1 MLEPTWTAVK
11 HHRRL
16 HQIIATL
23 VRFGAQDV
31 VVRLGLGR
39 LLAQVSAEPGEALP
53 ASSAQ
58 RVRMALEAL
67 GPTFIKCGQ
76 ILASRSDILP
86 PAWVTEL
93 QGLHSQVATLPWE
106 ALQAQVLEDLGG
118 ALEEVFAAFDTHPLA
133 AASMAQVYRAR
144 LHNGEEV
151 VVKVQRPGLRGKIT
165 ADLQLL
171 ESVAQLIEQN
181 EALAVYQP
189 RQMVRQ
195 LARAML
201 EELDFTQE
209 GQHCDSVAQHFE
221 HDPAIVIPRIHWAYS
236 SQRLLVQEFLPSFTP
251 LEREA
256 LIAQGLDPGLL
267 AQRGAKAF
275 IKMLLEDGLF
285 HGDPH
290 PGNLRAMSDNRV
302 GFIDFGM
309 VGRLDERRRL
319 EVMTFM
325 RALTQGSTETL
336 ISVLIDWNGERVQ
349 DVTLIERAA
358 RQYMARHTRP
368 PLKMSALITDFL
380 DVMREYRL
388 LLPPDLLVLFKALI
402 TADGVLT
409 RLDPELDLVAT
420 AKPAVQKML
429 REQLSWKVARRLG
442 IEGLELGRG
451 VLGDLPQL
459 TRLMVH
465 RLKHGVLDLKVDVP
479 GVEKLERSLRLA
491 STRLSLALLISA
503 LLIAFGP
510 QIAAA
515 GPVWQ
520 GLSAIGWLAGI
531 ATLGGLL
538 AFLWSLFKGS

>member
-1 MLEPTWTAVK
+1 MLEPTWTALK
-11 HHRRL
+11 NHRRL
-16 HQIIATL
+16 HQIVATL

-31 VVRLGLGR
+31 LLRLGLGR
-39 LLAQVSAEPGEALP
+39 LLVDVNAEPGESLP
-53 ASSAQ
+53 ASTPQ

-86 PAWVTEL
+86 PEWVDEL
-93 QGLHSQVATLPWE
+93 QALHSQASTLPWAGLE
-106 ALQAQVLEDLGG
+106 DQVLEDLGCG
-118 ALEEVFAAFDTHPLA
+118 LDQVFAEFDTQPLA

-144 LHNGEEV
+144 LLSGEAV
-151 VVKVQRPGLRGKIT
+151 VVKVQRPGLRHKMT

-171 ESVAQLIEQN
+171 ESLAQLVEQN
-181 EALAVYQP
+181 AALAVYQP

-209 GQHCDSVAQHFE
+209 GQNGDSIAQNFAGTPH
-221 HDPAIVIPRIHWAYS
+221 IVIPRNYWAFS

-251 LEREA
+251 LERDA
-256 LIAQGLDPGLL
+256 LIEQGLDPGLL
-267 AQRGAKAF
+267 ARRGAQAF

-319 EVMTFM
+319 EVMNFM
-325 RALTQGSTETL
+325 RALTEGSTETL
-336 ISVLIDWNGERVQ
+336 VAVLIDWSGERVQ
-349 DVTLIERAA
+349 DLSQIEQAA
-358 RQYMARHTRP
+358 REYMARHSGG
-368 PLKMSALITDFL
+368 PLKMSALITGFL
-380 DVMREYRL
+380 GLIREYRL
-388 LLPPDLLVLFKALI
+388 LLPPDLLVLFKALV

-420 AKPAVQKML
+420 ARPAVEKML
-429 REQLSWKVARRLG
+429 RQQFSWKVAKGLG

-451 VLGDLPQL
+451 VLSDLPKL

-465 RLKHGVLDLKVDVP
+465 RLKHGVLDLKVDMP
-479 GVEKLERSLRLA
+479 GLERLERSLRLA

-538 AFLWSLFKGS
+538 AFLWSLFRG

>member
-86 PAWVTEL
+86 PHWVEEL
-93 QGLHSQVATLPWE
+93 QALHSQASTVPWE
-106 ALQAQVLEDLGG
+106 ALHVQVLEDLGCP
-118 ALEEVFAAFDTHPLA
+118 LEEVFAVFDTQPLA

-144 LHNGEEV
+144 LHTGEEV
-151 VVKVQRPGLRGKIT
+151 VVKVQRPGLRGKMT

-201 EELDFTQE
+201 QELDFTQE

-221 HDPAIVIPRIHWAYS
+221 HDPTIVIPRIHWAYS

-256 LIAQGLDPGLL
+256 LIAQGLDPSLL

-290 PGNLRAMSDNRV
+290 PGNLRAMSENRV

-309 VGRLDERRRL
+309 VG
-319 EVMTFM
+319 
-325 RALTQGSTETL
+325 A
-336 ISVLIDWNGERVQ
+336 W
-349 DVTLIERAA
+349 
-358 RQYMARHTRP
+358 
-368 PLKMSALITDFL
+368 MSG
-380 DVMREYRL
+380 
-388 LLPPDLLVLFKALI
+388 
-402 TADGVLT
+402 GV
-409 RLDPELDLVAT
+409 
-420 AKPAVQKML
+420 
-429 REQLSWKVARRLG
+429 W
-442 IEGLELGRG
+442 
-451 VLGDLPQL
+451 
-459 TRLMVH
+459 
-465 RLKHGVLDLKVDVP
+465 
-479 GVEKLERSLRLA
+479 RS
-491 STRLSLALLISA
+491 
-503 LLIAFGP
+503 
-510 QIAAA
+510 
-515 GPVWQ
+515 
-520 GLSAIGWLAGI
+520 
-531 ATLGGLL
+531 
-538 AFLWSLFKGS
+538 

>member
-1 MLEPTWTAVK
+1 MLEPTWTALK

-39 LLAQVSAEPGEALP
+39 LLTQVSAEPGESLP
-53 ASSAQ
+53 ASTAQ
-58 RVRMALEAL
+58 RVRMALETL

-209 GQHCDSVAQHFE
+209 GQHCDSVTQHFE

-236 SQRLLVQEFLPSFTP
+236 SQRLLVQEFLPCFTP

>member
-1 MLEPTWTAVK
+1 MLEPTWTALK
-11 HHRRL
+11 NHRRL
-16 HQIIATL
+16 HQIVATL
-23 VRFGAQDV
+23 VCFGAQDV
-31 VVRLGLGR
+31 LLRLGLGR
-39 LLAQVSAEPGEALP
+39 LLVDVNAEPGESLP
-53 ASSAQ
+53 ASTPQ

-86 PAWVTEL
+86 PEWVDEL
-93 QGLHSQVATLPWE
+93 QALHSQASTLPWAGLE
-106 ALQAQVLEDLGG
+106 AQVLEDLGCG
-118 ALEEVFAAFDTHPLA
+118 LDQVFAEFDTQPLA

-144 LHNGEEV
+144 LLSGEAV
-151 VVKVQRPGLRGKIT
+151 VVKVQRPGLRHKMT

-171 ESVAQLIEQN
+171 ESLAQLVEQN
-181 EALAVYQP
+181 AALAVYQP

-209 GQHCDSVAQHFE
+209 GQNGDSIAQNFAGTPH
-221 HDPAIVIPRIHWAYS
+221 IVIPRNYWAFS

-251 LEREA
+251 LERDA
-256 LIAQGLDPGLL
+256 LIEQGLDPGLL
-267 AQRGAKAF
+267 ARRGAQAF

-319 EVMTFM
+319 EVMNFM
-325 RALTQGSTETL
+325 RALTEGSTETL
-336 ISVLIDWNGERVQ
+336 VAVLIDWSGERVQ
-349 DVTLIERAA
+349 DLSQIEQAA
-358 RQYMARHTRP
+358 REYMARHSGG
-368 PLKMSALITDFL
+368 PLKMSALITGFL
-380 DVMREYRL
+380 GLIREYRL
-388 LLPPDLLVLFKALI
+388 LLPPDLLVLFKALV

-420 AKPAVQKML
+420 ARPAVEKML
-429 REQLSWKVARRLG
+429 RQQFSWKVAKGLG

-451 VLGDLPQL
+451 VLSDLPKL

-465 RLKHGVLDLKVDVP
+465 RLKHGVLDLKVDMP
-479 GVEKLERSLRLA
+479 GLERLERSLRLA

-538 AFLWSLFKGS
+538 AFLWSLFRG

>member
-1 MLEPTWTAVK
+1 MLEPTWTALK

-16 HQIIATL
+16 QHIVATL

-31 VVRLGLGR
+31 LIRLGLGR
-39 LLAQVSAEPGEALP
+39 LLAEVKAEPDESLP
-53 ASSAQ
+53 ATTPQ
-58 RVRMALEAL
+58 RVRMALETL

-86 PAWVTEL
+86 PAWVEEL
-93 QGLHSQVATLPWE
+93 QALHSQASTLPWCE
-106 ALQAQVLEDLGG
+106 LEAQVLEDLGCE
-118 ALEEVFAAFDTHPLA
+118 LEQAFAEFDTQPLA

-144 LHNGEEV
+144 SLTGEAV
-151 VVKVQRPGLRGKIT
+151 VVKVQRPGLRQQMT

-171 ESVAQLIEQN
+171 ESLAQLIEQN
-181 EALAVYQP
+181 DALALYQP

-209 GQHCDSVAQHFE
+209 GQNCDCVAQNFSQTPH
-221 HDPAIVIPRIHWAYS
+221 IVIPAIDWAFS
-236 SQRLLVQEFLPSFTP
+236 NQRLLVQAFLPSFTP
-251 LEREA
+251 LTRAA
-256 LIAQGLDPGLL
+256 LIEQGLDPSLL
-267 AQRGAKAF
+267 AKRGAQAF

-319 EVMTFM
+319 EVMNFM
-325 RALTQGSTETL
+325 RALTEGSTEVL
-336 ISVLIDWNGERVQ
+336 VGVLIDWSGERVQ
-349 DVTLIERAA
+349 DLSLIEQAA
-358 RQYMARHTRP
+358 REYMSRQQGG

-380 DVMREYRL
+380 ELIREYRL
-388 LLPPDLLVLFKALI
+388 PLPADLLVLFKALI

-409 RLDPELDLVAT
+409 QLDPELDLVAT
-420 AKPAVQKML
+420 ARPAVEKML
-429 REQLSWKVARRLG
+429 REQFDWKAAKRLG
-442 IEGLELGRG
+442 IEGVQLGRG
-451 VLGDLPQL
+451 VLADLPKL

-465 RLKHGVLDLKVDVP
+465 RLKHGVVDLKVDMP
-479 GVEKLERSLRLA
+479 GLERLERSLRLA

-520 GLSAIGWLAGI
+520 GLSAVGWLAGI

-538 AFLWSLFKGS
+538 AFLWSLFKSP

>member
-1 MLEPTWTAVK
+1 MLEPTWTALK
-11 HHRRL
+11 NHRRL
-16 HQIIATL
+16 HQIVATL

-31 VVRLGLGR
+31 LLRLGLGR
-39 LLAQVSAEPGEALP
+39 LLVDVNAEPGESLP
-53 ASSAQ
+53 ASTPQ

-86 PAWVTEL
+86 PEWVDEL
-93 QGLHSQVATLPWE
+93 QALHSQASTLPWAGLE
-106 ALQAQVLEDLGG
+106 DQVLEDLGCG
-118 ALEEVFAAFDTHPLA
+118 LDQVFAEFDTQPLA

-144 LHNGEEV
+144 LLSGEAV
-151 VVKVQRPGLRGKIT
+151 VVKVQRPGLRHKMT

-171 ESVAQLIEQN
+171 ESLAQLVEQN
-181 EALAVYQP
+181 AALAVYQP

-209 GQHCDSVAQHFE
+209 GQNGDSIAQNFAGTPH
-221 HDPAIVIPRIHWAYS
+221 IVIPCNYWAFS

-251 LEREA
+251 LERDA
-256 LIAQGLDPGLL
+256 LIEQGLDPGLL
-267 AQRGAKAF
+267 ARRGAQAF

-319 EVMTFM
+319 EVMNFM
-325 RALTQGSTETL
+325 RALTEGSTETL
-336 ISVLIDWNGERVQ
+336 VAVLIDWSGERVQ
-349 DVTLIERAA
+349 DLSQIEQAA
-358 RQYMARHTRP
+358 REYMARHSGG
-368 PLKMSALITDFL
+368 PLKMSALITGFL
-380 DVMREYRL
+380 GLIREYRL
-388 LLPPDLLVLFKALI
+388 LLPPDLLVLFKALV

-420 AKPAVQKML
+420 ARPAVEKML
-429 REQLSWKVARRLG
+429 REQFSWKVAKGLG

-451 VLGDLPQL
+451 VLSDLPKL

-465 RLKHGVLDLKVDVP
+465 RLKHGVLDLKVDMP
-479 GVEKLERSLRLA
+479 GLERLERSLRLA

-538 AFLWSLFKGS
+538 AFLWSLFRG

>member
-1 MLEPTWTAVK
+1 MLEPTWTALK
-11 HHRRL
+11 NHRRL
-16 HQIIATL
+16 HQIVATL

-31 VVRLGLGR
+31 LLRLGLGR
-39 LLAQVSAEPGEALP
+39 LLVDVNAEPGESLP
-53 ASSAQ
+53 ASTPQ

-86 PAWVTEL
+86 PEWVDEL
-93 QGLHSQVATLPWE
+93 QALHSQASTLPWAGLE
-106 ALQAQVLEDLGG
+106 DQVLEDLGCG
-118 ALEEVFAAFDTHPLA
+118 LDQVFAEFDTQPLA

-144 LHNGEEV
+144 LLSGEAV
-151 VVKVQRPGLRGKIT
+151 VVKVQRPGLRHKIT

-171 ESVAQLIEQN
+171 ESLAQLVEQN
-181 EALAVYQP
+181 AALAVYQP

-209 GQHCDSVAQHFE
+209 GQNGDSIAQNFAGTPH
-221 HDPAIVIPRIHWAYS
+221 IVIPRNYWAFS

-251 LEREA
+251 LERDA
-256 LIAQGLDPGLL
+256 LIEQGLDPGLL
-267 AQRGAKAF
+267 ARRGAQAF

-319 EVMTFM
+319 EVMNFM
-325 RALTQGSTETL
+325 RALTEGSTETL
-336 ISVLIDWNGERVQ
+336 VAVLIDWSGERVQ
-349 DVTLIERAA
+349 DLSQIEQAA
-358 RQYMARHTRP
+358 REYMARHSGG
-368 PLKMSALITDFL
+368 PLKMSALITGFL
-380 DVMREYRL
+380 GLIREYRL
-388 LLPPDLLVLFKALI
+388 LLPPDLLVLFKALV

-420 AKPAVQKML
+420 ARPAVEKMM
-429 REQLSWKVARRLG
+429 RQQFSWKVAKGLG

-451 VLGDLPQL
+451 VLSDLPKL

-465 RLKHGVLDLKVDVP
+465 RLKHGVLDLKVDMP
-479 GVEKLERSLRLA
+479 GLERLERSLRLA

-538 AFLWSLFKGS
+538 AFLWSLFRG

>member
-1 MLEPTWTAVK
+1 MLEPTWTALK
-11 HHRRL
+11 NHRRL
-16 HQIIATL
+16 HQIVATL

-31 VVRLGLGR
+31 LLRLGLGR
-39 LLAQVSAEPGEALP
+39 LLVDVNAEPGESLP
-53 ASSAQ
+53 ASTPQ

-86 PAWVTEL
+86 PEWVDEL
-93 QGLHSQVATLPWE
+93 QALHSQASTLPWAGLE
-106 ALQAQVLEDLGG
+106 DQVLEDLGCG
-118 ALEEVFAAFDTHPLA
+118 LDQVFAEFDTQPLA

-144 LHNGEEV
+144 LLSGEAV
-151 VVKVQRPGLRGKIT
+151 VVKVQRPGLRHKMT

-171 ESVAQLIEQN
+171 ESLAQLVEQN
-181 EALAVYQP
+181 AALAVYQP

-209 GQHCDSVAQHFE
+209 GQNGDSIAQNFAGTPH
-221 HDPAIVIPRIHWAYS
+221 IVIPRNYWAFS

-251 LEREA
+251 LERDA
-256 LIAQGLDPGLL
+256 LIEQGLDPGLL
-267 AQRGAKAF
+267 ARRGAQAF

-319 EVMTFM
+319 EVMNFM
-325 RALTQGSTETL
+325 RALTEGSTETL
-336 ISVLIDWNGERVQ
+336 VAVLIDWSGERVQ
-349 DVTLIERAA
+349 DLSQIEQAA
-358 RQYMARHTRP
+358 REYMARHSGG
-368 PLKMSALITDFL
+368 PLKMSALITGFL
-380 DVMREYRL
+380 GLIREYRL
-388 LLPPDLLVLFKALI
+388 LLPPDLLVLFKALV

-420 AKPAVQKML
+420 ARPAIEKML
-429 REQLSWKVARRLG
+429 RQQFSWKVAKGLG

-451 VLGDLPQL
+451 VLNDLPKL

-465 RLKHGVLDLKVDVP
+465 RLKHGVLDLKVDMP
-479 GVEKLERSLRLA
+479 GLERLERSLRLA

-520 GLSAIGWLAGI
+520 GLSAMGWLAGI

-538 AFLWSLFKGS
+538 AFLWSLFRG

>member
-1 MLEPTWTAVK
+1 MLEPTWTALK
-11 HHRRL
+11 NHRRL
-16 HQIIATL
+16 HQIVATL

-31 VVRLGLGR
+31 LLRLGLGR
-39 LLAQVSAEPGEALP
+39 LLVDVNAEPGESLP
-53 ASSAQ
+53 ASTPQ

-86 PAWVTEL
+86 PEWVDEL
-93 QGLHSQVATLPWE
+93 QALHSQASTLPWAGLE
-106 ALQAQVLEDLGG
+106 AQVLEDLGCG
-118 ALEEVFAAFDTHPLA
+118 LDQVFAEFDTQPLA

-144 LHNGEEV
+144 LLSGEAV
-151 VVKVQRPGLRGKIT
+151 VVKVQRPGLRHKMT

-171 ESVAQLIEQN
+171 ESLAQLVEQN
-181 EALAVYQP
+181 AALAVYQP

-209 GQHCDSVAQHFE
+209 GQNGDSIAQNFAGTPH
-221 HDPAIVIPRIHWAYS
+221 IVIPRNYWAFS

-251 LEREA
+251 LERDA
-256 LIAQGLDPGLL
+256 LIEQGLDPGLL
-267 AQRGAKAF
+267 ARRGAQAF

-319 EVMTFM
+319 EVMSFM
-325 RALTQGSTETL
+325 RALTEGSTETL
-336 ISVLIDWNGERVQ
+336 VAVLIDWSGERVQ
-349 DVTLIERAA
+349 DLSQIEQAA
-358 RQYMARHTRP
+358 REYMARHSGG
-368 PLKMSALITDFL
+368 PLKMSALITGFL
-380 DVMREYRL
+380 GLIREYRL
-388 LLPPDLLVLFKALI
+388 LLPPDLLVLFKALV

-420 AKPAVQKML
+420 ARPAIEKML
-429 REQLSWKVARRLG
+429 RQQFSWKVAKGLG

-451 VLGDLPQL
+451 VLSDLPKL

-465 RLKHGVLDLKVDVP
+465 RLKHGVLDLKVDMP
-479 GVEKLERSLRLA
+479 GLERLERSLRLA

-538 AFLWSLFKGS
+538 AFLWSLFKG

>member
-1 MLEPTWTAVK
+1 MLEPTWTALK
-11 HHRRL
+11 NHRRL
-16 HQIIATL
+16 HQIVATL

-31 VVRLGLGR
+31 LLRLGLGR
-39 LLAQVSAEPGEALP
+39 LLVDVNAEPGESLP
-53 ASSAQ
+53 ASTPQ
-58 RVRMALEAL
+58 RVRIALEAL

-86 PAWVTEL
+86 PEWVDEL
-93 QGLHSQVATLPWE
+93 QALHSQASTLPWAGLE
-106 ALQAQVLEDLGG
+106 DQVLEDLGCG
-118 ALEEVFAAFDTHPLA
+118 LDQVFAKFDTQPLA

-144 LHNGEEV
+144 LLSGEAV
-151 VVKVQRPGLRGKIT
+151 VVKVQRPGLRHKMT

-171 ESVAQLIEQN
+171 ESLAQLVEQN
-181 EALAVYQP
+181 AALAVYQP

-209 GQHCDSVAQHFE
+209 GQNGDSIAQNFAGTPH
-221 HDPAIVIPRIHWAYS
+221 IVIPRNYWAFS

-251 LEREA
+251 LERDA
-256 LIAQGLDPGLL
+256 LIEQGLDPGLL
-267 AQRGAKAF
+267 ARRGAQAF

-319 EVMTFM
+319 EVMSFM
-325 RALTQGSTETL
+325 RALTEGSTETL
-336 ISVLIDWNGERVQ
+336 VAVLIDWSGERVQ
-349 DVTLIERAA
+349 DLSQIEQAA
-358 RQYMARHTRP
+358 REYMARHSGG
-368 PLKMSALITDFL
+368 PLKMSALITGFL
-380 DVMREYRL
+380 GLIREYRL
-388 LLPPDLLVLFKALI
+388 LLPPDLLVLFKALV

-420 AKPAVQKML
+420 ARPAVEKML
-429 REQLSWKVARRLG
+429 RQQFSWKVAKGLG

-451 VLGDLPQL
+451 VLSDLPKL

-465 RLKHGVLDLKVDVP
+465 RLKHGVLDLKVDMP
-479 GVEKLERSLRLA
+479 GLERLERSLRLA

-503 LLIAFGP
+503 LLIAFDP

-531 ATLGGLL
+531 ATMGGLL
-538 AFLWSLFKGS
+538 AFLWSLFRG

>member
-1 MLEPTWTAVK
+1 MLEPTWTALK
-11 HHRRL
+11 NHRRL
-16 HQIIATL
+16 HQIVATL

-31 VVRLGLGR
+31 LLRLGLGR
-39 LLAQVSAEPGEALP
+39 LLVDVNAEPGESLP
-53 ASSAQ
+53 ASTPQ

-86 PAWVTEL
+86 PEWVDEL
-93 QGLHSQVATLPWE
+93 QALHSQASTLPWAGLE
-106 ALQAQVLEDLGG
+106 DQVLEDLGCG
-118 ALEEVFAAFDTHPLA
+118 LDQVFAEFDTQPLA

-144 LHNGEEV
+144 LLSGEAV
-151 VVKVQRPGLRGKIT
+151 VVKVQRPGLRHKMT

-171 ESVAQLIEQN
+171 ESLAQLVEQN
-181 EALAVYQP
+181 AALAVYQP

-209 GQHCDSVAQHFE
+209 GQNGDSIAQNFAGT
-221 HDPAIVIPRIHWAYS
+221 PPIVIPRNYWAFS

-251 LEREA
+251 LERDA
-256 LIAQGLDPGLL
+256 LIEQGLDPGLL
-267 AQRGAKAF
+267 ARRGAQAF

-319 EVMTFM
+319 EVMNFM
-325 RALTQGSTETL
+325 RALTEGSTETL
-336 ISVLIDWNGERVQ
+336 VAVLIDWSGERVQ
-349 DVTLIERAA
+349 DLSQIEQAA
-358 RQYMARHTRP
+358 REYMARHSGG
-368 PLKMSALITDFL
+368 PLKMSALITGFL
-380 DVMREYRL
+380 GLIREYRL
-388 LLPPDLLVLFKALI
+388 LLPPDLLVLFKALV

-420 AKPAVQKML
+420 ARPAVEKML
-429 REQLSWKVARRLG
+429 RQQFSWKVAKGLG

-451 VLGDLPQL
+451 VLSDLPKL

-465 RLKHGVLDLKVDVP
+465 RLKHGVLDLKVDMP
-479 GVEKLERSLRLA
+479 GLERLERSLRLA

-538 AFLWSLFKGS
+538 AFLWSLFRG

>member
-1 MLEPTWTAVK
+1 MLEPTWTALK
-11 HHRRL
+11 NHRRL
-16 HQIIATL
+16 HQIVATL

-31 VVRLGLGR
+31 LLRLGLGR
-39 LLAQVSAEPGEALP
+39 LLVDVNAEPGESLP
-53 ASSAQ
+53 ASTPQ

-86 PAWVTEL
+86 PEWVDEL
-93 QGLHSQVATLPWE
+93 QALHSQASTLPWAGLE
-106 ALQAQVLEDLGG
+106 DQVLEDLGCG
-118 ALEEVFAAFDTHPLA
+118 LDQVFAEFDTQPLA

-144 LHNGEEV
+144 LLSGEAV
-151 VVKVQRPGLRGKIT
+151 VVKVQRPGLRHKMT

-171 ESVAQLIEQN
+171 ESLAQLVEQN
-181 EALAVYQP
+181 AALAVYQP

-209 GQHCDSVAQHFE
+209 GQNGDSIAQNFAGTPH
-221 HDPAIVIPRIHWAYS
+221 IVIPRNYWAFS

-251 LEREA
+251 LEGDA
-256 LIAQGLDPGLL
+256 LIEQGLDPGLL
-267 AQRGAKAF
+267 ARRGAQAF

-319 EVMTFM
+319 EVMNFM
-325 RALTQGSTETL
+325 RALTEGSTETL
-336 ISVLIDWNGERVQ
+336 VAVLIDWSGERVQ
-349 DVTLIERAA
+349 DLSQIEQAA
-358 RQYMARHTRP
+358 REYMARHSGG
-368 PLKMSALITDFL
+368 PLKMSALITGFL
-380 DVMREYRL
+380 GLIREYRL
-388 LLPPDLLVLFKALI
+388 LLPPDLLVLFKALV

-420 AKPAVQKML
+420 ARPAIEKML
-429 REQLSWKVARRLG
+429 RQQFSWKVAKGLG

-451 VLGDLPQL
+451 VLNDLPKL

-465 RLKHGVLDLKVDVP
+465 RLKHGVLDLKVDMP
-479 GVEKLERSLRLA
+479 GLERLERSLRLA

-538 AFLWSLFKGS
+538 AFLWSLFKG

>member
-1 MLEPTWTAVK
+1 MLDSSWTALK

-16 HQIIATL
+16 HQIVATL

-31 VVRLGLGR
+31 LLRLGLGR
-39 LLAQVSAEPGEALP
+39 LLVDVNAEPGESLP
-53 ASSAQ
+53 ASTPQ

-76 ILASRSDILP
+76 ILASRRDILGP
-86 PAWVTEL
+86 EWVNEL
-93 QGLHSQVATLPWE
+93 QALHSQASTLPWAE
-106 ALQAQVLEDLGG
+106 LEAQVLEDLGCG
-118 ALEEVFAAFDTHPLA
+118 LDQVFAEFDTQPLA
-133 AASMAQVYRAR
+133 AASMAQVYLAR
-144 LHNGEEV
+144 LLSGEAV
-151 VVKVQRPGLRGKIT
+151 VVKVQRPGLRHTMT

-171 ESVAQLIEQN
+171 ESLAQLVEQN
-181 EALAVYQP
+181 AALAVYQP

-209 GQHCDSVAQHFE
+209 GQNGDSIAQNFAQTPH
-221 HDPAIVIPRIHWAYS
+221 IVIPRIYWAFS

-251 LEREA
+251 LARDA
-256 LIAQGLDPGLL
+256 LIEQGLDPGLL
-267 AQRGAKAF
+267 ASRGARAF

-319 EVMTFM
+319 EVMNFM
-325 RALTQGSTETL
+325 RALTEGSTEL
-336 ISVLIDWNGERVQ
+336 LVAVLIDWSGERVQ
-349 DVTLIERAA
+349 DLSQIEQAA
-358 RQYMARHTRP
+358 REYMARHTGGQ
-368 PLKMSALITDFL
+368 LKISALITDFL
-380 DVMREYRL
+380 GLIREYRL

-409 RLDPELDLVAT
+409 QLDPDLDLIAT
-420 AKPAVQKML
+420 AKPAVEKML
-429 REQLSWKVARRLG
+429 REQFSWKVAKGLG
-442 IEGLELGRG
+442 IDGQELGRG
-451 VLGDLPQL
+451 VLSDLPKL

-465 RLKHGVLDLKVDVP
+465 RLKHGVLDLKVDMP
-479 GVEKLERSLRLA
+479 GLERLERSLRLA

-538 AFLWSLFKGS
+538 AFLWSLFRS

>member
-1 MLEPTWTAVK
+1 MLEPTWTALK

-39 LLAQVSAEPGEALP
+39 LLTQVSAEPGESLP
-53 ASSAQ
+53 ASTAQ
-58 RVRMALEAL
+58 RVRMALETL

-93 QGLHSQVATLPWE
+93 QGLHSQVAILPWE

-285 HGDPH
+285 HGDPY

>member
-1 MLEPTWTAVK
+1 MLEPTWTALK

-39 LLAQVSAEPGEALP
+39 LLTQVSAEPGESLP
-53 ASSAQ
+53 ASTAQ
-58 RVRMALEAL
+58 RVRMALETL

-420 AKPAVQKML
+420 AKPAVQKMF

-510 QIAAA
+510 QIVAA

>member
-1 MLEPTWTAVK
+1 MLEPTWTALK
-11 HHRRL
+11 NHRRL
-16 HQIIATL
+16 HQIVATL

-31 VVRLGLGR
+31 LLRLGLGR
-39 LLAQVSAEPGEALP
+39 LLVDVNAEPGESLP
-53 ASSAQ
+53 ASTPQ

-86 PAWVTEL
+86 PEWVDEL
-93 QGLHSQVATLPWE
+93 QTLHSQASTLPWAGLE
-106 ALQAQVLEDLGG
+106 DQVLEDLGCG
-118 ALEEVFAAFDTHPLA
+118 LDQVFAEFDTQPLA

-144 LHNGEEV
+144 LLSGEAV
-151 VVKVQRPGLRGKIT
+151 VVKVQRPGLRHKMT

-171 ESVAQLIEQN
+171 ESLAQLVEQN
-181 EALAVYQP
+181 AALAVYQP

-209 GQHCDSVAQHFE
+209 GQNGDSIAQDFAGTSH
-221 HDPAIVIPRIHWAYS
+221 IVIPRNYWAFS

-251 LEREA
+251 LERDA
-256 LIAQGLDPGLL
+256 LIEQGLDPGLL
-267 AQRGAKAF
+267 ARRGAQAF
-275 IKMLLEDGLF
+275 IKMLLEDGLL

-319 EVMTFM
+319 EVMNFM
-325 RALTQGSTETL
+325 RALTEGSTETL
-336 ISVLIDWNGERVQ
+336 VAVLIDWSGERVQ
-349 DVTLIERAA
+349 DLSQIEQAA
-358 RQYMARHTRP
+358 REYMARHSGG
-368 PLKMSALITDFL
+368 PLKMSALIIGFL
-380 DVMREYRL
+380 GLIREYRL
-388 LLPPDLLVLFKALI
+388 LLPPDLLVLFKALV

-420 AKPAVQKML
+420 ARPAVEKML
-429 REQLSWKVARRLG
+429 REQFSWKVARGLG

-451 VLGDLPQL
+451 VLSDLPKL

-465 RLKHGVLDLKVDVP
+465 RLKLGVLDLKVDMP
-479 GVEKLERSLRLA
+479 GLERLERSLRLA

-538 AFLWSLFKGS
+538 AFLWSLFRG

>member
-1 MLEPTWTAVK
+1 MLEPTWTALK
-11 HHRRL
+11 NHRRL
-16 HQIIATL
+16 HQIVATL

-31 VVRLGLGR
+31 LLRLGLGR
-39 LLAQVSAEPGEALP
+39 LLVDVNAEPGESLP
-53 ASSAQ
+53 ASTPQ

-86 PAWVTEL
+86 PEWVDEL
-93 QGLHSQVATLPWE
+93 QALHSQASTLPWAGLE
-106 ALQAQVLEDLGG
+106 DQVLEDLGCG
-118 ALEEVFAAFDTHPLA
+118 LDQVFAEFDTQPLA

-144 LHNGEEV
+144 LLSGEAV
-151 VVKVQRPGLRGKIT
+151 VVKVQRPGLRHKMT

-171 ESVAQLIEQN
+171 ESLAQLVEQN
-181 EALAVYQP
+181 AALAVYQP

-209 GQHCDSVAQHFE
+209 GQNGDSIAQNFAGTPH
-221 HDPAIVIPRIHWAYS
+221 IVIPRNYWAFS

-251 LEREA
+251 LERDA
-256 LIAQGLDPGLL
+256 LIEQGLDPGLL
-267 AQRGAKAF
+267 ARRGAQAF

-319 EVMTFM
+319 EVMNFM
-325 RALTQGSTETL
+325 RALTEGSTETL
-336 ISVLIDWNGERVQ
+336 VAVLIDWSGERVQ
-349 DVTLIERAA
+349 DLSQIEQAA
-358 RQYMARHTRP
+358 REYMARHSGG
-368 PLKMSALITDFL
+368 PLKMSALITGFL
-380 DVMREYRL
+380 GLIREYRL
-388 LLPPDLLVLFKALI
+388 LLPPDLLVLFKALV

-420 AKPAVQKML
+420 ARPAIEKML
-429 REQLSWKVARRLG
+429 RQQFSWKVAKGLG

-451 VLGDLPQL
+451 VLSDLPKL

-465 RLKHGVLDLKVDVP
+465 RLKHGVLDLKVDMP
-479 GVEKLERSLRLA
+479 GLERLERSLRLA

-538 AFLWSLFKGS
+538 AFLWSLFRG

>member
-1 MLEPTWTAVK
+1 MLEPTWTALK
-11 HHRRL
+11 NHRRL
-16 HQIIATL
+16 HQIVATL

-31 VVRLGLGR
+31 LLRLGLGR
-39 LLAQVSAEPGEALP
+39 LLVDVNAEPGESLP
-53 ASSAQ
+53 ASTPQ

-86 PAWVTEL
+86 PEWVDEL
-93 QGLHSQVATLPWE
+93 QALHSQASTLPWAGLE
-106 ALQAQVLEDLGG
+106 DQVLEDLGCG
-118 ALEEVFAAFDTHPLA
+118 LDQVFAEFDTQPLA

-144 LHNGEEV
+144 LLSGEAV
-151 VVKVQRPGLRGKIT
+151 VVKVQRPGLRHKMT

-171 ESVAQLIEQN
+171 ESLAQLVEQN
-181 EALAVYQP
+181 AALAVYQP

-209 GQHCDSVAQHFE
+209 GQNGDSIAQNFAGTPH
-221 HDPAIVIPRIHWAYS
+221 IVIPRNYWAFS

-251 LEREA
+251 LERDA
-256 LIAQGLDPGLL
+256 LIEQGLDPGLL
-267 AQRGAKAF
+267 ARRGAQAF

-309 VGRLDERRRL
+309 VGRLDERRRF
-319 EVMTFM
+319 EVMNFM
-325 RALTQGSTETL
+325 RALTEGSTETL
-336 ISVLIDWNGERVQ
+336 VAVLIDWSGERVQ
-349 DVTLIERAA
+349 DLSQIEQAA
-358 RQYMARHTRP
+358 REYMARHSGG
-368 PLKMSALITDFL
+368 PLKMSALITGFL
-380 DVMREYRL
+380 GLIREYRL
-388 LLPPDLLVLFKALI
+388 LLPPDLLVLFKALV

-420 AKPAVQKML
+420 ARPAVEKML
-429 REQLSWKVARRLG
+429 REQFSWKVAKGLG

-451 VLGDLPQL
+451 VLSDLPKL

-465 RLKHGVLDLKVDVP
+465 RLKHGVLDLKVDIP
-479 GVEKLERSLRLA
+479 GLERLERSLRLA

-520 GLSAIGWLAGI
+520 GLSAISWLAGI

-538 AFLWSLFKGS
+538 AFLWSLFRG

>member
-1 MLEPTWTAVK
+1 MLEPTWTALK
-11 HHRRL
+11 NHRRL
-16 HQIIATL
+16 HQIVATL

-31 VVRLGLGR
+31 LLRLGLGR
-39 LLAQVSAEPGEALP
+39 LLVDVNAEPGESLP
-53 ASSAQ
+53 ASTPQ

-86 PAWVTEL
+86 PEWVDEL
-93 QGLHSQVATLPWE
+93 QALHSQASTLPWAGLE
-106 ALQAQVLEDLGG
+106 DQVLEDLGCG
-118 ALEEVFAAFDTHPLA
+118 LDQVFAEFDTQPLA

-144 LHNGEEV
+144 LLSGEAV
-151 VVKVQRPGLRGKIT
+151 VVKVQRPGLRHKMT

-171 ESVAQLIEQN
+171 ESLAQLVEQN
-181 EALAVYQP
+181 AALAVYQP

-209 GQHCDSVAQHFE
+209 GQNGDSIAQNFAGTPH
-221 HDPAIVIPRIHWAYS
+221 IVIPRNYWAFS

-251 LEREA
+251 LERDA
-256 LIAQGLDPGLL
+256 LIEQGLDPGLL
-267 AQRGAKAF
+267 ARRGAQAF

-319 EVMTFM
+319 EVMNFM
-325 RALTQGSTETL
+325 RALTEGSTETL
-336 ISVLIDWNGERVQ
+336 VAVLIDWSGERVQ
-349 DVTLIERAA
+349 DLSQIEQAA
-358 RQYMARHTRP
+358 REYMARHSGG
-368 PLKMSALITDFL
+368 PLKMSALITGFL
-380 DVMREYRL
+380 GLIREYRL
-388 LLPPDLLVLFKALI
+388 LLPPDLLVLFKALV

-420 AKPAVQKML
+420 ARPAVEKML
-429 REQLSWKVARRLG
+429 RQQFSWKVAKGLG

-451 VLGDLPQL
+451 VLSDLPKL

-465 RLKHGVLDLKVDVP
+465 RLKHGVLDLKVDMP
-479 GVEKLERSLRLA
+479 GLERLERSLRLA

-538 AFLWSLFKGS
+538 AFLWSLFKG

>member
-1 MLEPTWTAVK
+1 MLEPTWTALK
-11 HHRRL
+11 NHRRL
-16 HQIIATL
+16 HQIVATL

-31 VVRLGLGR
+31 LLRLGLGR
-39 LLAQVSAEPGEALP
+39 LLVDVNAEPGESLP
-53 ASSAQ
+53 ASTPQ

-86 PAWVTEL
+86 PEWVDEL
-93 QGLHSQVATLPWE
+93 QALHSQASTLPWAGLE
-106 ALQAQVLEDLGG
+106 DQVLEDLGCG
-118 ALEEVFAAFDTHPLA
+118 LDQVFAEFDTQPLA

-144 LHNGEEV
+144 LLSGEAV
-151 VVKVQRPGLRGKIT
+151 VVKVQRPGLRHKMT

-171 ESVAQLIEQN
+171 ESLAQLVEQN
-181 EALAVYQP
+181 AALAVYQP

-209 GQHCDSVAQHFE
+209 GQNGDSIAQNFAGTPH
-221 HDPAIVIPRIHWAYS
+221 IVIPRNYWAFS

-251 LEREA
+251 LERDA
-256 LIAQGLDPGLL
+256 LIEQGLDPGLL
-267 AQRGAKAF
+267 ARRGAQAF

-319 EVMTFM
+319 EVMSFM
-325 RALTQGSTETL
+325 RALTEGSTETL
-336 ISVLIDWNGERVQ
+336 VAVLIDWSGERVQ
-349 DVTLIERAA
+349 DLSQIEQAA
-358 RQYMARHTRP
+358 REYMARHSGG
-368 PLKMSALITDFL
+368 PLKMSALITGFL
-380 DVMREYRL
+380 GLIREYRL
-388 LLPPDLLVLFKALI
+388 LLPPDLLVLFKALV

-420 AKPAVQKML
+420 ARPAIEKML
-429 REQLSWKVARRLG
+429 RQQFSWKVAKGLG

-451 VLGDLPQL
+451 VLNDLPKL

-465 RLKHGVLDLKVDVP
+465 RLKHGVLDLKVDMP
-479 GVEKLERSLRLA
+479 GLERLERSLRLA

-538 AFLWSLFKGS
+538 AFLWSLFRG

>member
-1 MLEPTWTAVK
+1 MLEPTWTALK
-11 HHRRL
+11 NHRRL
-16 HQIIATL
+16 HQIVATL

-31 VVRLGLGR
+31 LLRLGLGR
-39 LLAQVSAEPGEALP
+39 LLVDVNAEPGESLP
-53 ASSAQ
+53 ASTPQ

-86 PAWVTEL
+86 PEWVDEL
-93 QGLHSQVATLPWE
+93 QALHSQASTLPWAGLE
-106 ALQAQVLEDLGG
+106 AQVLEDLGCG
-118 ALEEVFAAFDTHPLA
+118 LDQVFAEFDTQPLA

-144 LHNGEEV
+144 LLSGEAV
-151 VVKVQRPGLRGKIT
+151 VVKVQRPGLRHKIT

-171 ESVAQLIEQN
+171 ESLAQLVEQN
-181 EALAVYQP
+181 AALAVYQP

-209 GQHCDSVAQHFE
+209 GQNGDSIAQNFAGTPH
-221 HDPAIVIPRIHWAYS
+221 IVIPRNYWAFS

-251 LEREA
+251 LERDA
-256 LIAQGLDPGLL
+256 LIEQGLDPGLL
-267 AQRGAKAF
+267 ARRGAQAF

-319 EVMTFM
+319 EVMNFM
-325 RALTQGSTETL
+325 RALTEGSTETL
-336 ISVLIDWNGERVQ
+336 VAVLIDWSGERVQ
-349 DVTLIERAA
+349 DLSQIEQAA
-358 RQYMARHTRP
+358 REYMARHSGG
-368 PLKMSALITDFL
+368 PLKMSALITGFL
-380 DVMREYRL
+380 GLIREYRL
-388 LLPPDLLVLFKALI
+388 LLPPDLLVLFKALV

-420 AKPAVQKML
+420 ARPAVEKML
-429 REQLSWKVARRLG
+429 REQFSWKVAKGLG

-451 VLGDLPQL
+451 VLSDLPKL

-465 RLKHGVLDLKVDVP
+465 RLKHGVLDLKVDMP
-479 GVEKLERSLRLA
+479 GLERLERSLRLA

-538 AFLWSLFKGS
+538 AFLWSLFRG

>member
-1 MLEPTWTAVK
+1 MLEPTWTALK

-39 LLAQVSAEPGEALP
+39 LLTQVSAEPGESLP
-53 ASSAQ
+53 ASTAQ
-58 RVRMALEAL
+58 RVRMALETL

-285 HGDPH
+285 HGDPY

-420 AKPAVQKML
+420 AKPAVQKMF

>member
-1 MLEPTWTAVK
+1 MLEPTWTALK
-11 HHRRL
+11 NHRRL
-16 HQIIATL
+16 HQIVSTL

-31 VVRLGLGR
+31 LLRLGLGR
-39 LLAQVSAEPGEALP
+39 LLVDVNAEPGESLP
-53 ASSAQ
+53 ASTPQ

-86 PAWVTEL
+86 PEWVDEL
-93 QGLHSQVATLPWE
+93 QALHSQASTLPWAGLE
-106 ALQAQVLEDLGG
+106 DQVLEDLGCG
-118 ALEEVFAAFDTHPLA
+118 LDQVFAEFDTQPLA

-144 LHNGEEV
+144 LLSGEAV
-151 VVKVQRPGLRGKIT
+151 VVKVQRPGLRHKMT

-171 ESVAQLIEQN
+171 ESLAQLVEQN
-181 EALAVYQP
+181 AALAVYQP

-209 GQHCDSVAQHFE
+209 GQNGDSIAQNFAGTPH
-221 HDPAIVIPRIHWAYS
+221 IVIPRNYWAFS

-251 LEREA
+251 LERDA
-256 LIAQGLDPGLL
+256 LIEQGLDPGLL
-267 AQRGAKAF
+267 ARRGAQAF

-319 EVMTFM
+319 EVMNFM
-325 RALTQGSTETL
+325 RALTEGSTETL
-336 ISVLIDWNGERVQ
+336 VAVLIDWSGERVQ
-349 DVTLIERAA
+349 DLSQIEQAA
-358 RQYMARHTRP
+358 REYMARHSGG
-368 PLKMSALITDFL
+368 PLKMSALITGFL
-380 DVMREYRL
+380 GLIREYRL
-388 LLPPDLLVLFKALI
+388 LLPPDLLVLFKALV

-420 AKPAVQKML
+420 ARPAIEKML
-429 REQLSWKVARRLG
+429 RQQFSWKVAKGLG

-451 VLGDLPQL
+451 VLSDLPKL

-465 RLKHGVLDLKVDVP
+465 RLKHGVLDLKVDMP
-479 GVEKLERSLRLA
+479 GLERLERSLRLA

-538 AFLWSLFKGS
+538 AFLWSLFRG

>member
-1 MLEPTWTAVK
+1 MLEPTWTALK
-11 HHRRL
+11 NHRRL
-16 HQIIATL
+16 HQIVATL

-31 VVRLGLGR
+31 LLRLGLGR
-39 LLAQVSAEPGEALP
+39 LLVDVNAEPGESLP
-53 ASSAQ
+53 ASTPQ

-86 PAWVTEL
+86 PEWVDEL
-93 QGLHSQVATLPWE
+93 QALHSQASTLPWAGLE
-106 ALQAQVLEDLGG
+106 DQVLEDLGCG
-118 ALEEVFAAFDTHPLA
+118 LDQVFAEFDTQPLA

-144 LHNGEEV
+144 LLSGEAV
-151 VVKVQRPGLRGKIT
+151 VVKVQRPGLRHKMT

-171 ESVAQLIEQN
+171 ESLAQLVEQN
-181 EALAVYQP
+181 AALAVYQP

-209 GQHCDSVAQHFE
+209 GQNGDSIAQNFAGTPH
-221 HDPAIVIPRIHWAYS
+221 IVIPRNYWAFS

-251 LEREA
+251 LERDA
-256 LIAQGLDPGLL
+256 LIEQGLDPGLL
-267 AQRGAKAF
+267 ARRGAQAF

-319 EVMTFM
+319 EVMNFM
-325 RALTQGSTETL
+325 RALTEGSTETL
-336 ISVLIDWNGERVQ
+336 VAVLIDWSGERVQ
-349 DVTLIERAA
+349 DLSQIEQAA
-358 RQYMARHTRP
+358 REYMARHSGG
-368 PLKMSALITDFL
+368 PLKMSALITGFL
-380 DVMREYRL
+380 GLIREYRL
-388 LLPPDLLVLFKALI
+388 LLPPDLLVLFKALV

-420 AKPAVQKML
+420 ARPAVEKML
-429 REQLSWKVARRLG
+429 RQQFSWKVAKGLG
-442 IEGLELGRG
+442 VEGLELGRG
-451 VLGDLPQL
+451 VLSDLPKL

-465 RLKHGVLDLKVDVP
+465 RLKHGVLDLKVDMP
-479 GVEKLERSLRLA
+479 GLERLERSLRLA

-538 AFLWSLFKGS
+538 AFLWSLFRG

>member
-1 MLEPTWTAVK
+1 MLEPTWTALK

-16 HQIIATL
+16 QHIVATL

-31 VVRLGLGR
+31 LVRLGLGR
-39 LLAQVSAEPGEALP
+39 LLAEVQAKPGESLP
-53 ASSAQ
+53 ASTPR

-76 ILASRSDILP
+76 ILASRSDLLS
-86 PAWVTEL
+86 AQWVDEL
-93 QGLHSQVATLPWE
+93 QALHSQASTLPWVE
-106 ALQAQVLEDLGG
+106 LEAQVLEDLGC
-118 ALEEVFAAFDTHPLA
+118 ALDQVFAEFDTQPLA

-144 LHNGEEV
+144 LLTGEAV
-151 VVKVQRPGLRGKIT
+151 VVKVQRPGLRQQMT

-181 EALAVYQP
+181 DALAAYQP
-189 RQMVRQ
+189 RQLVRQ
-195 LARAML
+195 LAKAML

-209 GQHCDSVAQHFE
+209 GQNCDNVAHNFAQTPH
-221 HDPAIVIPRIHWAYS
+221 IVIPSIYWAFS
-236 SQRLLVQEFLPSFTP
+236 SQRLLVQTCLPSHTP
-251 LEREA
+251 LVRAA
-256 LIAQGLDPGLL
+256 LIEQGLDPSLL
-267 AQRGAKAF
+267 AKRGAQAF

-290 PGNLRAMSDNRV
+290 PGNLRAMSENRV

-309 VGRLDERRRL
+309 VGRLDERRRI

-325 RALTQGSTETL
+325 RALTEGSTETL
-336 ISVLIDWNGERVQ
+336 IGVLIDWSGERVQ
-349 DVTLIERAA
+349 DLSLIEQAA
-358 RQYMARHTRP
+358 REYMSRHTGG

-380 DVMREYRL
+380 GLIRDYRL
-388 LLPPDLLVLFKALI
+388 SLPADLLVLFKALI

-409 RLDPELDLVAT
+409 QLDPQLDLVTT
-420 AKPAVQKML
+420 AKPAVEKML
-429 REQLSWKVARRLG
+429 REQFEWKAAKRMG
-442 IEGLELGRG
+442 IEGLQLGRG
-451 VLGDLPQL
+451 VLADLPKL
-459 TRLMVH
+459 TRLMLH
-465 RLKHGVLDLKVDVP
+465 RLKHGVIDLKVDIP
-479 GVEKLERSLRLA
+479 GLERLERSLRLA

-520 GLSAIGWLAGI
+520 GLSAVGWLAAI

>member
-1 MLEPTWTAVK
+1 MLEPTWTALK
-11 HHRRL
+11 NHRRL
-16 HQIIATL
+16 HQIVATL

-31 VVRLGLGR
+31 LLRLGLGR
-39 LLAQVSAEPGEALP
+39 LLVDVNAEPGESLP
-53 ASSAQ
+53 ASTPQ

-86 PAWVTEL
+86 PEWVDEL
-93 QGLHSQVATLPWE
+93 QALHSQASTLPWAGLE
-106 ALQAQVLEDLGG
+106 DQVLEDLGCG
-118 ALEEVFAAFDTHPLA
+118 LDQVFAEFDTQPLA

-144 LHNGEEV
+144 LLSGEAV
-151 VVKVQRPGLRGKIT
+151 VVKVQRPGLRHKMT

-171 ESVAQLIEQN
+171 ESLAQLVEQN
-181 EALAVYQP
+181 AALAVYQP

-209 GQHCDSVAQHFE
+209 GKNGDSIAQNFAGTPH
-221 HDPAIVIPRIHWAYS
+221 IVIPRNYWAFS

-251 LEREA
+251 LERDA
-256 LIAQGLDPGLL
+256 LIEQGLDPGLL
-267 AQRGAKAF
+267 ARRGAQAF

-319 EVMTFM
+319 EVMSFM
-325 RALTQGSTETL
+325 RALTEGSTETL
-336 ISVLIDWNGERVQ
+336 VAVLIDWSGERVQ
-349 DVTLIERAA
+349 DLSQIEQAA
-358 RQYMARHTRP
+358 REYMARHSGG
-368 PLKMSALITDFL
+368 PLKMSALITGFL
-380 DVMREYRL
+380 GLIREYRL
-388 LLPPDLLVLFKALI
+388 LLPPDLLVLFKALV

-420 AKPAVQKML
+420 ARPAIEKML
-429 REQLSWKVARRLG
+429 RQQFSWKVAKGLG

-451 VLGDLPQL
+451 VLNDLPKL

-465 RLKHGVLDLKVDVP
+465 RLKHGVLDLKVDMP
-479 GVEKLERSLRLA
+479 GLERLERSLRLA

-538 AFLWSLFKGS
+538 AFLWSLFRG

>member
-1 MLEPTWTAVK
+1 MLEPTWTALK
-11 HHRRL
+11 NHRRL
-16 HQIIATL
+16 HQIVATL

-31 VVRLGLGR
+31 LLRLGLGR
-39 LLAQVSAEPGEALP
+39 LLVDVNAEPGESLP
-53 ASSAQ
+53 ASTPQ

-86 PAWVTEL
+86 PEWVDEL
-93 QGLHSQVATLPWE
+93 QALHSQASTLPW
-106 ALQAQVLEDLGG
+106 AGLKDQVLEDLGCG
-118 ALEEVFAAFDTHPLA
+118 LDQVFAEFDTQPLA

-144 LHNGEEV
+144 LLSGEAV
-151 VVKVQRPGLRGKIT
+151 VVKVQRPGLRHKMT

-171 ESVAQLIEQN
+171 ESLAQLVEQN
-181 EALAVYQP
+181 AALEVYQP

-209 GQHCDSVAQHFE
+209 GQNGDSIAQNFAGTPH
-221 HDPAIVIPRIHWAYS
+221 IVIPRNYWAFS

-251 LEREA
+251 LERDA
-256 LIAQGLDPGLL
+256 LIEQGLDPGLL
-267 AQRGAKAF
+267 ARRGAQAF

-319 EVMTFM
+319 EVMNFM
-325 RALTQGSTETL
+325 RALTEGSTETL
-336 ISVLIDWNGERVQ
+336 VAVLIDWSGERVQ
-349 DVTLIERAA
+349 DLSQIEQAA
-358 RQYMARHTRP
+358 REYMARHSGG
-368 PLKMSALITDFL
+368 PLKMSALITGFL
-380 DVMREYRL
+380 GLIREYRL
-388 LLPPDLLVLFKALI
+388 LLPPDLLVLFKALV

-420 AKPAVQKML
+420 ARPAVEKML
-429 REQLSWKVARRLG
+429 RQQFSWKVAKGLG

-451 VLGDLPQL
+451 VLSDLPKL

-465 RLKHGVLDLKVDVP
+465 RLKHGVLDLKVDMP
-479 GVEKLERSLRLA
+479 GLERLERSLRLA

-538 AFLWSLFKGS
+538 AFLWSLFRG

>member
-1 MLEPTWTAVK
+1 MLEPTWTALK
-11 HHRRL
+11 NHRRL
-16 HQIIATL
+16 HQIVATL

-31 VVRLGLGR
+31 LLRLGLGR
-39 LLAQVSAEPGEALP
+39 LLVDVNAEPGESLP
-53 ASSAQ
+53 ASTPQ

-86 PAWVTEL
+86 PEWVDEL
-93 QGLHSQVATLPWE
+93 QALHSQASTLPWAGLE
-106 ALQAQVLEDLGG
+106 DQVLEDLGCG
-118 ALEEVFAAFDTHPLA
+118 LDQVFAEFDTQPLA

-144 LHNGEEV
+144 LLSGEAV
-151 VVKVQRPGLRGKIT
+151 VVKVQRPGLRHKMT

-171 ESVAQLIEQN
+171 ESLAQLVEQN
-181 EALAVYQP
+181 AALAVYQP

-209 GQHCDSVAQHFE
+209 GQNGDSIAQNFAGTPH
-221 HDPAIVIPRIHWAYS
+221 IVIPRNYWAFS

-251 LEREA
+251 LERDA
-256 LIAQGLDPGLL
+256 LIEQGLDPGLL
-267 AQRGAKAF
+267 ARRGAQAF

-319 EVMTFM
+319 EVMNFM
-325 RALTQGSTETL
+325 RALTEGSTETL
-336 ISVLIDWNGERVQ
+336 VAVLIDWSGERVQ
-349 DVTLIERAA
+349 DLSQIEQAA
-358 RQYMARHTRP
+358 REYMARHSGG
-368 PLKMSALITDFL
+368 PLKMSALITGFL
-380 DVMREYRL
+380 GLIREYRL
-388 LLPPDLLVLFKALI
+388 LLPPDLLVLFKALV

-420 AKPAVQKML
+420 ARPAVEKML
-429 REQLSWKVARRLG
+429 REQFSWKVAKGLG

-451 VLGDLPQL
+451 VLSDLPKL

-465 RLKHGVLDLKVDVP
+465 RLKHGVLDLKVDMP
-479 GVEKLERSLRLA
+479 GLERLERSLRLA

-538 AFLWSLFKGS
+538 AFLWSLFRG

>member
-1 MLEPTWTAVK
+1 MLEPTWTALK

-16 HQIIATL
+16 QHIVATL

-31 VVRLGLGR
+31 LIRLGLGR
-39 LLAQVSAEPGEALP
+39 LLAEVKAEPGESLP
-53 ASSAQ
+53 ATTPQ
-58 RVRMALEAL
+58 RVRMALETL

-86 PAWVTEL
+86 PAWVEEL
-93 QGLHSQVATLPWE
+93 QALHSQASTLPWCE
-106 ALQAQVLEDLGG
+106 LEAQVLEDLGCELDQ
-118 ALEEVFAAFDTHPLA
+118 AFAEFDTQPLA

-144 LHNGEEV
+144 LLTGEAV
-151 VVKVQRPGLRGKIT
+151 VVKVQRPGLRQQMT

-171 ESVAQLIEQN
+171 ESLAQLIEQN
-181 EALAVYQP
+181 AALAVYQP

-209 GQHCDSVAQHFE
+209 GQNCDSVAQNFAQIPH
-221 HDPAIVIPRIHWAYS
+221 IVIPAIYWAFS
-236 SQRLLVQEFLPSFTP
+236 SQRLLVQAFLPSFTP
-251 LEREA
+251 LTRAA
-256 LIAQGLDPGLL
+256 LIEQGLAPSLL
-267 AQRGAKAF
+267 AKRGAQAF

-290 PGNLRAMSDNRV
+290 PGNLRAMSENRV

-319 EVMTFM
+319 EVMNFM
-325 RALTQGSTETL
+325 RALTEGSTEVL
-336 ISVLIDWNGERVQ
+336 VGVLIDWSGERVQ
-349 DVTLIERAA
+349 DLSLIEQAA
-358 RQYMARHTRP
+358 REYMSRQKGG

-380 DVMREYRL
+380 ELIREYRL
-388 LLPPDLLVLFKALI
+388 PLPTDLLVLFKALI

-409 RLDPELDLVAT
+409 QLDPELDLVAT
-420 AKPAVQKML
+420 AKPAVEKML
-429 REQLSWKVARRLG
+429 REQFDWKAAKRLG
-442 IEGLELGRG
+442 IEGVQLGRG
-451 VLGDLPQL
+451 VLADLPKL

-465 RLKHGVLDLKVDVP
+465 RLKHGVVDLKVDMP
-479 GVEKLERSLRLA
+479 GLERLERSLRLA

-520 GLSAIGWLAGI
+520 GLSAVGWLAGI

-538 AFLWSLFKGS
+538 AFLWSLFKSP

>member
-1 MLEPTWTAVK
+1 MLEPTWTALK
-11 HHRRL
+11 NHRRL
-16 HQIIATL
+16 HQIVATL

-31 VVRLGLGR
+31 LLRLGLGR
-39 LLAQVSAEPGEALP
+39 LLVDVNAEPGESLP
-53 ASSAQ
+53 ASTPQ

-86 PAWVTEL
+86 PEWVDEL
-93 QGLHSQVATLPWE
+93 QALHSQASTLPWAGLE
-106 ALQAQVLEDLGG
+106 DQVLEDLGCG
-118 ALEEVFAAFDTHPLA
+118 LDQVFAEFDTQPLA

-144 LHNGEEV
+144 LLSGEAV
-151 VVKVQRPGLRGKIT
+151 VVKVQRPGLRHKMT

-171 ESVAQLIEQN
+171 ESLAQLVEQN
-181 EALAVYQP
+181 AALAVYQP

-209 GQHCDSVAQHFE
+209 GQNGYSIAQNFAGTPH
-221 HDPAIVIPRIHWAYS
+221 IVIPRNYWAFS

-251 LEREA
+251 LERDA
-256 LIAQGLDPGLL
+256 LIEQGLDPGLL
-267 AQRGAKAF
+267 ARRGAQAF

-319 EVMTFM
+319 EVMNFM
-325 RALTQGSTETL
+325 RALTEGSTETL
-336 ISVLIDWNGERVQ
+336 VAVLIDWSGERVQ
-349 DVTLIERAA
+349 DLSQIEQAA
-358 RQYMARHTRP
+358 REYMARHSGG
-368 PLKMSALITDFL
+368 PLKMSALITGFL
-380 DVMREYRL
+380 GLIREYRL
-388 LLPPDLLVLFKALI
+388 LLPPDLLVLFKALV

-420 AKPAVQKML
+420 ARPAIEKML
-429 REQLSWKVARRLG
+429 RQQFSWKVAKGLG

-451 VLGDLPQL
+451 VLNDLPKL

-465 RLKHGVLDLKVDVP
+465 RLKHGVLDLKVDMP
-479 GVEKLERSLRLA
+479 GLERLERSLRLA

-538 AFLWSLFKGS
+538 AFLWSLFKG

>member
-1 MLEPTWTAVK
+1 MLEPTWTALK

-23 VRFGAQDV
+23 VRFGAQGV

-39 LLAQVSAEPGEALP
+39 LLTQVSAEPGESLP
-53 ASSAQ
+53 ASTAQ
-58 RVRMALEAL
+58 RVRMALETL

-189 RQMVRQ
+189 RQMVCQ

-510 QIAAA
+510 QIVAA

>member
-133 AASMAQVYRAR
+133 AVSMAQVYRAR

>member
-1 MLEPTWTAVK
+1 MLEPTWTALK
-11 HHRRL
+11 NHRRL
-16 HQIIATL
+16 HQIVATL

-31 VVRLGLGR
+31 LLRLGLGR
-39 LLAQVSAEPGEALP
+39 LLVDVNAEPGESLP
-53 ASSAQ
+53 ASTPQ

-86 PAWVTEL
+86 PEWVDEL
-93 QGLHSQVATLPWE
+93 QALHSQASTLPWAGLE
-106 ALQAQVLEDLGG
+106 AQVLEDLGCG
-118 ALEEVFAAFDTHPLA
+118 LDQVFAEFDTQPLA

-144 LHNGEEV
+144 LLSGEAV
-151 VVKVQRPGLRGKIT
+151 VVKVQRPGLRHKMT

-171 ESVAQLIEQN
+171 ESLAQLVEQN
-181 EALAVYQP
+181 AALAVYQP

-209 GQHCDSVAQHFE
+209 GQNGDSIAQNFAGTPH
-221 HDPAIVIPRIHWAYS
+221 IVIPRNYWAFS
-236 SQRLLVQEFLPSFTP
+236 SQRLLVQEFLSSFTP
-251 LEREA
+251 LERDA
-256 LIAQGLDPGLL
+256 LIEQGLDPGLL
-267 AQRGAKAF
+267 ARRGAQAF

-319 EVMTFM
+319 EVMNFM
-325 RALTQGSTETL
+325 RALTEGSTETL
-336 ISVLIDWNGERVQ
+336 VAVLIDWSGERVQ
-349 DVTLIERAA
+349 DLSQIEQAA
-358 RQYMARHTRP
+358 REYMARHSGG
-368 PLKMSALITDFL
+368 PLKMSALITGFL
-380 DVMREYRL
+380 GLIREYRL
-388 LLPPDLLVLFKALI
+388 LLPPDLLVLFKALV

-420 AKPAVQKML
+420 ARPAVEKML
-429 REQLSWKVARRLG
+429 REQFSWKVAKGLG

-451 VLGDLPQL
+451 VLSDLPKL

-465 RLKHGVLDLKVDVP
+465 RLKHGVLDLKVDMP
-479 GVEKLERSLRLA
+479 GLERLERSLRLA

-538 AFLWSLFKGS
+538 AFLWSLFRG

>member
-1 MLEPTWTAVK
+1 MLEPTWTALK
-11 HHRRL
+11 NHRRL
-16 HQIIATL
+16 HQIVATL

-31 VVRLGLGR
+31 LLRLGLGR
-39 LLAQVSAEPGEALP
+39 LLVDVNAEPGESLP
-53 ASSAQ
+53 ASTPQ

-86 PAWVTEL
+86 PEWVDEL
-93 QGLHSQVATLPWE
+93 QALHSQASTLPWAGLE
-106 ALQAQVLEDLGG
+106 DQVLEDLGCG
-118 ALEEVFAAFDTHPLA
+118 LDQVFAEFDTQPLA

-144 LHNGEEV
+144 LLSGEAV
-151 VVKVQRPGLRGKIT
+151 VVKVQRPGLRHKMT

-171 ESVAQLIEQN
+171 ESLAQLVEQN
-181 EALAVYQP
+181 AALAVYQP

-209 GQHCDSVAQHFE
+209 GQNGDSIAQNFAGTPH
-221 HDPAIVIPRIHWAYS
+221 IVIPRNYWAFS

-251 LEREA
+251 LERDA
-256 LIAQGLDPGLL
+256 LIEQGLDPGLL
-267 AQRGAKAF
+267 ARRGAQAF

-319 EVMTFM
+319 EVMNFM
-325 RALTQGSTETL
+325 RALTEGSTETL
-336 ISVLIDWNGERVQ
+336 VAVLIDWSGERVQ
-349 DVTLIERAA
+349 DLSQIEQAA
-358 RQYMARHTRP
+358 REYMARHSGG
-368 PLKMSALITDFL
+368 PLKMSALITGFL
-380 DVMREYRL
+380 GLIREYRL
-388 LLPPDLLVLFKALI
+388 LLPPDLLVLFKALV

-420 AKPAVQKML
+420 ARPAVENML
-429 REQLSWKVARRLG
+429 RQQFSWKVAKGLG

-451 VLGDLPQL
+451 VLSDLPKL

-465 RLKHGVLDLKVDVP
+465 RLKHGVLDLKVDMP
-479 GVEKLERSLRLA
+479 GLERLERSLRLA

-538 AFLWSLFKGS
+538 AFLWSLFRG

>member
-1 MLEPTWTAVK
+1 MLEPTWTALK

-23 VRFGAQDV
+23 VRFGAQGV

-39 LLAQVSAEPGEALP
+39 LLTQVSAEPGESLP
-53 ASSAQ
+53 ASTAQ
-58 RVRMALEAL
+58 RVRMALETL

-118 ALEEVFAAFDTHPLA
+118 AQEEVFAAFDTHPLA

-309 VGRLDERRRL
+309 VGRLDERRL